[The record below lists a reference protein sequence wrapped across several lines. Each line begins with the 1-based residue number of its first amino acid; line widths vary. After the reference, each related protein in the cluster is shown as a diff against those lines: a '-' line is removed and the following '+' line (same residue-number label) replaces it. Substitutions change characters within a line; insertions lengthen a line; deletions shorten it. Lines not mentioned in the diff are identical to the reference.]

1 MGKKSNLP
9 PVPPELAEF
18 AYIDARTFAATAGM
32 SLSKLHQLV
41 RDGVAPA
48 PTIREPRFTRWQLSI
63 VRDWL
68 ARRAAKA
75 TCGAARDNRRN
86 TGADDAL

>member
-32 SLSKLHQLV
+32 SVSKLHQLV
-41 RDGVAPA
+41 RDGVAPT
-48 PTIREPRFTRWQLSI
+48 PTIREPRFTRWQLS
-63 VRDWL
+63 VVKNWL

-75 TCGAARDNRRN
+75 TCGGARGDHRN
-86 TGADDAL
+86 TDADDAL